1 VTILDRV
8 SDQTSPESEETERSG
23 PPFWRRPWVLPL
35 AVLTVF
41 YIYSQGVQIVPVPP
55 EQRPLPPHDNF
66 PLYYPMLLVHMAGGT
81 VAMLTVVLQVW
92 PWLRQHH
99 PKVHRVT
106 GRVYLVATL
115 VTIVFGLV
123 IVWWAPMAGKVG
135 ALTLLL
141 FWLGVT
147 AVAYDAVR
155 RGDYRKHR
163 RFMLYSFAVATNNM
177 WGAFFLMA
185 ITWLK
190 VPLDMNYFAEGAR
203 WIPWVGNVFL
213 VQWWLDRTAGHEIP
227 APAVD
232 TIKA

>member
-1 VTILDRV
+1 MTILDRV
-8 SDQTSPESEETERSG
+8 SDRTSPEREAPEPSG
-23 PPFWRRPWVLPL
+23 TPFWRRPWVVPL

-66 PLYYPMLLVHMAGGT
+66 PLYYSMLLVHMAGGT

-99 PKVHRVT
+99 PRVHRVD
-106 GRVYLVATL
+106 LVATL

-135 ALTLLL
+135 ALCLLQ

-155 RGDYRKHR
+155 RRDFRKHR

-190 VPLDMNYFAEGAR
+190 VPLDLNYFAEGAR

-213 VQWWLDRTAGHEIP
+213 VQWWLDRTAGHRIP
-227 APAVD
+227 APEVD
-232 TIKA
+232 SIKA